1 MTIQHNAIPDAD
13 LHEPKGVVDA
23 SDGQVYIAD
32 GSGSGAWEYPLSGLD
47 TATAGQVFISDGSDS
62 GSFASIY
69 KYVNVF
75 TGFDATTPAYSL
87 ATTTSDQLL
96 NPTPTT
102 GQNNGFTI
110 ETSPNLRIKYT
121 DDEDIDGII
130 SISLAT
136 EQASG
141 SGKECEW
148 ALFKNGSEITGSRVI
163 RTLSS
168 GDWGS
173 ITLSSSTALETDDYL
188 EIKTKASASATVKY
202 ASIQITIQGYKS

>member
-1 MTIQHNAIPDAD
+1 MTIQHKSIPDAD
-13 LHEPKGVVDA
+13 LHEPKGVA
-23 SDGQVYIAD
+23 SATDGQVYIAD

-62 GSFASIY
+62 GSFAGIY

-75 TGFDATTPAYSL
+75 AGFDATTPAYSL

-96 NPTPTT
+96 NPTTTT

-110 ETSPNLRIKYT
+110 DTSPNLRVKYT
-121 DDEDIDGII
+121 DDENIDGFVTIT
-130 SISLAT
+130 LAT

-141 SGKECEW
+141 SGKDCEW
-148 ALFKNGSEITGSRVI
+148 AIFKNGTEITGSRVI

-173 ITLSSSTALETDDYL
+173 ITLSTATALETNDYL
-188 EIKTKASASATVKY
+188 EIKSKASASATVKY
-202 ASIQITIQGYKS
+202 ASIQISVQGYKS